1 MAMLSG
7 KDAAI
12 IANAV
17 YTVLPAKTTAQATNL
32 AQKDPRL
39 AGQAG
44 TPGGPALSQ
53 PAKTL
58 GGVTGKSG
66 AVIKDTTGFGVVM
79 ERGTGINREVIVA
92 IRGTQTGSDWVSNF
106 NVGYAAGPAGSLVHS
121 GFMEIYKTLQSELHK
136 VVRAANAQRVHFVG
150 HSLGGALA
158 TLAAV
163 DFAANKGM
171 PASLYTFG
179 APRVG
184 SLGLTN
190 TLRTKVPAG
199 SVKRIYSLSDP
210 VPMIPLFP
218 YVHYGAGA
226 SGINA
231 NFNSVTATAHSM
243 TDCYIPNMPAS
254 GWPPE
259 AGRPNKA
266 NPDYWLD
273 QAEKS
278 SGLGSAMGYF
288 FLGKALEAMLP
299 ALHAVSFGMSN
310 AVTVLDYLASG
321 LVRAAM
327 VAKEM
332 GERVLRFARAALRIA
347 GKVATAAATEA
358 ADLTRTFLR
367 YVLNLLL
374 APVKVAARTAVNM
387 FS

>member
-17 YTVLPAKTTAQATNL
+17 YTVLPAKTTAQATGL

-39 AGQAG
+39 AGRAG
-44 TPGGPALSQ
+44 TPGGPVLSQ

-66 AVIKDTTGFGVVM
+66 AVVKDTTGFGVVM

-92 IRGTQTGSDWVSNF
+92 IRGTQTGRDWASNL

-121 GFMEIYKTLQSELHK
+121 GFMEIYKSLQSELHK

-184 SLGLTN
+184 SLGLAN

-199 SVKRIYSLSDP
+199 SVKRIYSLADP

-231 NFNSVTATAHSM
+231 NFSGVTATAHSM
-243 TDCYIPNMPAS
+243 TECYIPNMPAS

-259 AGRPNKA
+259 IGRPSKA
-266 NPDYWLD
+266 SPDYWLD

-278 SGLGSAMGYF
+278 SGIGSAMGYF
-288 FLGKALEAMLP
+288 FLGKALEALLP

-310 AVTVLDYLASG
+310 AVTVLDYMASG

-327 VAKEM
+327 VARDM
-332 GERVLRFARAALRIA
+332 GERVLRFAKAALRIA
-347 GKVATAAATEA
+347 GKVGSAAAMGA
-358 ADLTRTFLR
+358 ADLTRIFLR

-374 APVKVAARTAVNM
+374 APVQVAARTAINL